1 MGLEMQMGRD
11 GNFGRA
17 KMGDMEMEM
26 EMERDDMNVS
36 LDMGDRDNTRFQMQA
51 GDDGVRLVMMNA

>member
-1 MGLEMQMGRD
+1 
-11 GNFGRA
+11 
-17 KMGDMEMEM
+17 MEMEM